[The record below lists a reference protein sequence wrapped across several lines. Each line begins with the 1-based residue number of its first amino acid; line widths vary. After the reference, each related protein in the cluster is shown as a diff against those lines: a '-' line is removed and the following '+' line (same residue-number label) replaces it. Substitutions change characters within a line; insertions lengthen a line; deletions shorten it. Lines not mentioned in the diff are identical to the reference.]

1 MAERKNATE
10 TPLLALPFL
19 AAGQAQKHV
28 TLNETLLRLD
38 AIVQIG
44 VESRHQ
50 TQPPLTPTPGARFL
64 VPEAAINAWA
74 GHAGHIAAW
83 QDEGWVFYSPLTGWL
98 VFVADEGLLLAY
110 TGAGWAPALGGVQTL
125 PALGIGTS
133 ADAGNPLAVRGD
145 ATLLTHDE
153 SGSHQLKL
161 NKAAPGHTASLL
173 FQTQWSGRAEIGL
186 AGNDALSVKVSADGV
201 NWNIGL
207 AVQGDGRVAIGAVSE
222 ARAVLHVGGAMV
234 LGSISRTGLPDPA
247 AIGPGGLAYVPD
259 APGGGVLAV
268 CDGANWRRVAD
279 RTVIS

>member
-1 MAERKNATE
+1 MAESQNATE

-50 TQPPLTPTPGARFL
+50 EQPPLAAAPGTRYL
-64 VPEAAINAWA
+64 VPEAATGIWA
-74 GHAGHIAAW
+74 GHAGQIAAW
-83 QDEGWVFYSPLTGWL
+83 QDEGWVFFSPLTGWL
-98 VFVADEGLLLAY
+98 AFVADESLLLAY
-110 TGAGWAPALGGVQTL
+110 TIAGWAPALGAAQTL

-133 ADAGNPLAVRGD
+133 ADADNRLAVRGD

-153 SGSHQLKL
+153 SGNHRLKL

-173 FQTQWSGRAEIGL
+173 FQTHWSGRAEIGVT
-186 AGNDALSVKVSADGV
+186 GNDALSVKVSADGA
-201 NWNIGL
+201 NWTTGL
-207 AVQGDGRVAIGAVSE
+207 AVQGDGRVAIGAVND
-222 ARAVLHVGGAMV
+222 ARAALHVGGAMV
-234 LGSISRTGLPDPA
+234 VGSISRSALPDPA
-247 AIGPGGLAYVPD
+247 MIGPGGLAYVPD
-259 APGGGVLAV
+259 AQGGAVLAV
-268 CDGANWRRVAD
+268 CDGTNWRRIAD